1 MVTAGER
8 LLLTLWVGALWSV
21 GYLAVPVLF
30 AELDDRMLAGMLA
43 GHMFTIVA
51 WLGLVVG
58 ALLAIGEL
66 VRSRVRPGWR
76 FWVLILMLALVAAGH
91 FGLQPA
97 MAALKVNGL
106 PEGSAE
112 AAQFTRLH
120 GTASV
125 LYLLTSLAGL
135 ALVAGAC
142 REEKRLQ
149 RRDAEAQGRKG

>member
-1 MVTAGER
+1 MITAGER
-8 LLLTLWVGALWSV
+8 VLLTLWVGALWSI

-30 AELDDRMLAGMLA
+30 AKLNDRMLAGLLA
-43 GHMFTIVA
+43 GHMFSIVA
-51 WLGLVVG
+51 WLGLAAG
-58 ALLAIGEL
+58 ALLATGEL
-66 VRSRVRPGWR
+66 IRSQRRPGWR
-76 FWVLILMLALVAAGH
+76 FWVLAFMLALVAVGH

-97 MAALKVNGL
+97 MAALKENGL

-112 AAQFTRLH
+112 AARFARLH

-149 RRDAEAQGRKG
+149 PRPQRMSR